1 MAPQQGVIR
10 NQQFSTGDEGI
21 SGWTNKLQIWE
32 DHFNDLKAIVDGMN
46 PCQLQTSSLAFRSLA
61 TAMNDTLDLLS
72 DVASK
77 LAKNWGGQDAQAA
90 VAELDKAYQQALEI
104 QNKSQQ
110 VAKATSDHADKQTE
124 WKQAYGTGSPT
135 DSWVRKVRR
144 WATLPAALGG
154 PTSPAA
160 VLSFL
165 DNNMGAEDALN
176 KINEGTRQ
184 SNNSY
189 PPDIKVKMPANYQTF
204 APAAPGGSGAA
215 GGAAMPGMPGGS
227 GGSGAGNPPGSPGLP
242 GPGGDGSGGGT
253 PSPFRDHLSPGP
265 YPLGD
270 PPGGGGSGGPTY
282 PGPGGGGGSGYS
294 GGGGGSGSDLAGL
307 TPSNPGTP
315 GPGGGFGGGG
325 GGLPGGPNGPGGP
338 PGGPGGLLPGGPGGL
353 PGGLPGGRGG
363 GLPGGGLGGRGGGL
377 PGGRPPGFPGAG
389 GAGSPRGFNGVLG
402 SPGGPNAAGRAGV
415 GAGPG
420 GMGMGMPM
428 GAGVGHGGKEEEHE
442 RSFWLPED
450 EEFWNND
457 QEASPPVIG

>member
-1 MAPQQGVIR
+1 VSPPARNVIR

-46 PCQLQTSSLAFRSLA
+46 PCELQTSSLAFRTLA
-61 TAMNDTLDLLS
+61 EAMNDTLDLLS
-72 DVASK
+72 DVAGK
-77 LAKNWGGQDAQAA
+77 LAKNWGGQDAQEA
-90 VAELDKAYQQALEI
+90 VSKMNEVYQQALEI

-110 VAKATSDHADKQTE
+110 VAKATSDHANKQTE
-124 WKQAYGTGSPT
+124 WKQAYGTGSPA
-135 DSWVRKVRR
+135 DSWVRKVAR

-160 VLSFL
+160 VTSFL
-165 DNNMGAEDALN
+165 ANNMGAEDALN
-176 KINEGTRQ
+176 KINQGTRQ
-184 SNNSY
+184 SNESY
-189 PPDIKVKMPANYQTF
+189 PSDIQVTMPDLGRTVFEPAD
-204 APAAPGGSGAA
+204 GGTGGGRA
-215 GGAAMPGMPGGS
+215 GTAMPGMPGG
-227 GGSGAGNPPGSPGLP
+227 GGAGNPPGSPGSPGLP
-242 GPGGDGSGGGT
+242 GPGGDSGPGGNRLT
-253 PSPFRDHLSPGP
+253 PFDGGIPEP
-265 YPLGD
+265 YRNGD
-270 PPGGGGSGGPTY
+270 LPGGGSGGPTY

-294 GGGGGSGSDLAGL
+294 GGGSGSDLAGL
-307 TPSNPGTP
+307 TPGNPGTP

-338 PGGPGGLLPGGPGGL
+338 PGGPGGLLPGGPGGF

-377 PGGRPPGFPGAG
+377 PGGKPPGFPGAG

-402 SPGGPNAAGRAGV
+402 GPNAAGRAGV
-415 GAGPG
+415 GTGPA

-428 GAGVGHGGKEEEHE
+428 GAGAGHGGKEEEHE